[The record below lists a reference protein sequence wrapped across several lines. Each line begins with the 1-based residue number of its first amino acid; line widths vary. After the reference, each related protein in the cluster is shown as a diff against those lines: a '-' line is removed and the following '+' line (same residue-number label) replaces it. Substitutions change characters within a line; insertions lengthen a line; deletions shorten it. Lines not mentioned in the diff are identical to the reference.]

1 MGYQTTASGDYSTA
15 MGRYTT
21 ASGDYSSA
29 IGYDTTA
36 SGWGST
42 AMGIS
47 TTASGWSSTA
57 MGMSTTASGIGST
70 AMGLDTIASGQTST
84 AMGSYTKAI
93 GQGSTAIGQ
102 GSAANKFF
110 AIGQGAVALGY
121 SDTNTAATGKGSI
134 ALGYIVQAL
143 AEGSVALGKNII
155 NSTPNSVAVNDLNVA
170 GDANFSGNVAITG
183 MLFGGSPLLICSKD
197 SENCLVII
205 PEEKQ
210 YIWCDYQ
217 KETCDTPNLSAISK
231 IREVK
236 QAITLQNE
244 KRACQSKSGGWFWLG
259 SQCSFSNEIE
269 CESRGQE
276 YYWSGS
282 ECLVNPYWDCQ
293 LNHADTSDWN
303 GTACVFSQKKADQSA
318 CKKQ

>member
-1 MGYQTTASGDYSTA
+1 
-15 MGRYTT
+15 
-21 ASGDYSSA
+21 
-29 IGYDTTA
+29 
-36 SGWGST
+36 
-42 AMGIS
+42 
-47 TTASGWSSTA
+47 
-57 MGMSTTASGIGST
+57 
-70 AMGLDTIASGQTST
+70 
-84 AMGSYTKAI
+84 
-93 GQGSTAIGQ
+93 
-102 GSAANKFF
+102 
-110 AIGQGAVALGY
+110 
-121 SDTNTAATGKGSI
+121 
-134 ALGYIVQAL
+134 
-143 AEGSVALGKNII
+143 
-155 NSTPNSVAVNDLNVA
+155 
-170 GDANFSGNVAITG
+170 

-210 YIWCDYQ
+210 YVWCDYE
-217 KETCDTPNLSAISK
+217 KETCDAPNLSAISK

-269 CESRGQE
+269 CERRGQE

-293 LNHADTSDWN
+293 VNHTDTSDWN

-318 CKKQ
+318 CKKQQDHFWNGTTCEFSQAKQDQRLKQECLEDRSKVWTGSQCVDANSLAAGVTP